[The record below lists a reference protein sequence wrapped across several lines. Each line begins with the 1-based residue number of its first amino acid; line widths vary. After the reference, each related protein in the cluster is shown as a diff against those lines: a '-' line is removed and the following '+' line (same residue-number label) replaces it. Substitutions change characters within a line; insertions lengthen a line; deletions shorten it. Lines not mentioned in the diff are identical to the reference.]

1 MNTLSLRRTVV
12 VITLLLG
19 TSPFFALALHAAE
32 SGRRYGDDN
41 SFQGTYRK
49 GRSGIIRL
57 YDENGTFEG
66 TVVPDKDGDGYRRY
80 DWNNTF
86 LGSIDEDDQG
96 D

>member
-19 TSPFFALALHAAE
+19 TSPFFAPALHAAE

-41 SFQGTYRK
+41 SFQGTYRE

-80 DWNNTF
+80 DWNNRF